1 MLWPF
6 LENIISQHSSPTPIP
21 SLNNLSQLIEVIP
34 SLWPSI
40 PSRIGRPKPCE
51 VMGFKRRL
59 FRISGKEKQVSPPRC
74 EQENTCPGCVTY
86 DYNGKVDH
94 GIKR

>member
-40 PSRIGRPKPCE
+40 RSGIGRPKPCGA
-51 VMGFKRRL
+51 MGFKRRL
-59 FRISGKEKQVSPPRC
+59 FSVSGKEKQVSPQDVNKKIHALDMSPMIIMVKWIM
-74 EQENTCPGCVTY
+74 G
-86 DYNGKVDH
+86 
-94 GIKR
+94 